1 MFKINFQVLCGIM
14 LLKSQFQI
22 HIQSNI
28 FSGNSS
34 LLKTN
39 NMKNL
44 CFSLLFI
51 ILWSSP
57 GFSQEF
63 TGRVLDLKTKN
74 PVAYATIQYAK
85 NRGVVTNEEGYFSI
99 NLPAS
104 NLDNLLVSSMG
115 FETQEFKSSQLENN
129 IIYLKSKVIQ
139 LEDIFLSNKKLTGEE
154 ILERAKSR
162 VAENY
167 NFNLRKKR
175 FFFRESNVS
184 KVNKFLLDI
193 DESTI
198 PDINQELMDS
208 ISESIPKY
216 SDSYKE
222 VLGDFY
228 GDYSQQKIEIIKA
241 ANLFNPQS
249 KTSLNKLTNRLDDI
263 FKENVKKNSYLKIKS
278 GLFGVKV
285 DAEEIAEERKENV
298 KEEKEKKKP
307 TPEELANAENDRRK
321 EMVNSTNENISSIL
335 KNTFWKED
343 GIFDLFDKLNRYKYE
358 VEEYTYFDNEIVYVI
373 AFEPKGRSEF
383 RGRVYVNTSDFG
395 VHRIDYTNVK
405 PLKKFRLLGISAI
418 DDVYQGKMIFSKD
431 ENGKYVPRY
440 FEQESGQSIGVDRPL
455 TVIEKNKNVMGKR
468 KQNEL
473 DMDILIN
480 ISQLEKCQFV
490 VYGSQELDDEITD
503 ETGSSQE
510 FDFRTFKRYDP
521 DFWKGYNIIEPN
533 AAIREFTALQAD

>member
-139 LEDIFLSNKKLTGEE
+139 LGDIFLSNKKLTGEE

-307 TPEELANAENDRRK
+307 TPEELANSENDRRK

>member
-1 MFKINFQVLCGIM
+1 
-14 LLKSQFQI
+14 
-22 HIQSNI
+22 
-28 FSGNSS
+28 
-34 LLKTN
+34 
-39 NMKNL
+39 MKNL

-175 FFFRESNVS
+175 FFFRESNVN

-208 ISESIPKY
+208 ISESIPRY

-405 PLKKFRLLGISAI
+405 PLKKFRLLG
-418 DDVYQGKMIFSKD
+418 
-431 ENGKYVPRY
+431 
-440 FEQESGQSIGVDRPL
+440 
-455 TVIEKNKNVMGKR
+455 
-468 KQNEL
+468 
-473 DMDILIN
+473 
-480 ISQLEKCQFV
+480 
-490 VYGSQELDDEITD
+490 
-503 ETGSSQE
+503 
-510 FDFRTFKRYDP
+510 
-521 DFWKGYNIIEPN
+521 
-533 AAIREFTALQAD
+533 